1 MAMTERIK
9 KSWRL
14 FEASP
19 PGRRFRERY
28 HRRQRAS
35 RGTFTLSKVLY
46 ILGGLA
52 LIVVSTLF
60 GWLPVLGWGTVAL
73 GLGMIA
79 GEFKPAA
86 TLMDWLEVRL
96 RRLFRPVARG
106 FRRLSPLARLA
117 VSGTIALLTFGLVY
131 AIYRSTFGG

>member
-1 MAMTERIK
+1 MDMIERTK
-9 KSWRL
+9 KGWRL

-28 HRRQRAS
+28 YRRQRAS
-35 RGTFTLSKVLY
+35 RGNFTLSKILY
-46 ILGGLA
+46 VLGGLA
-52 LIVVSTLF
+52 LIVVSAFF

-73 GLGMIA
+73 GFGMIA

-86 TLMDWLEVRL
+86 ILMDWLEVRL
-96 RRLFRPVARG
+96 RRIFRPIARG
-106 FRRLSPLARLA
+106 FRKLSPLAQLA
-117 VSGTIALLTFGLVY
+117 VSGCIALLTFGLVY